1 MMAELGPMITI
12 LLDAFWAAV
21 AALGFAVLFNAPRRA
36 LPAIL
41 LAGALGHATHTALVM
56 VGVSVEIAVLAGALL
71 IGLLG
76 EFFQRRMRIP
86 RVVFTVPGVIPMVPG
101 SLAFGAMEKLL
112 GVLTAPP
119 DVAAELLARASVD
132 IIHTGFILMALAVGI
147 SVPILFRHQKP
158 AV

>member
-1 MMAELGPMITI
+1 MTSEFGPIITI
-12 LLDAFWAAV
+12 LLDGFWAAI

-41 LAGALGHATHTALVM
+41 LAGALGHATHMALRMFNVNTE
-56 VGVSVEIAVLAGALL
+56 VAVLAGALL

-76 EFFQRRMRIP
+76 ELFQRRMRIP

-112 GVLTAPP
+112 GVPGAPP
-119 DVAAELLARASVD
+119 DVAVDLLAKASMD

-147 SVPILFRHQKP
+147 SIPILFRHQKP
-158 AV
+158 VV

>member
-1 MMAELGPMITI
+1 MMSEFGFMTII

-41 LAGALGHATHTALVM
+41 LAGALGHATRTALVM
-56 VGVSVEIAVLAGALL
+56 QGVTMEIAVLAGALL
-71 IGLLG
+71 VGLLG
-76 EFFQRRMRIP
+76 EFFQRRTRIP

-112 GVLTAPP
+112 GVSSASP
-119 DVAAELLARASVD
+119 DVAVDLLAKASVD

-147 SVPILFRHQKP
+147 SIPILFRHQKP
-158 AV
+158 VV